1 MKICLKC
8 NRGLFDNDIKC
19 DKCGCADIMDKYEY
33 KELYERF
40 KNASFKEQ
48 ERLRQSEE
56 YKTIC
61 KYKFI
66 IDTKNTPEMRKAQST
81 RDKQIAKQREK
92 EYRESLQNR
101 FQHKQVEEKCLQEQ
115 PNTPKCPICQS
126 TDLAK
131 ISTAKKAGKII
142 LFGIFGAGDVG
153 KTWKCNNC
161 GSKF

>member
-1 MKICLKC
+1 MFCAYAG
-8 NRGLFDNDIKC
+8 RQNDEVITL
-19 DKCGCADIMDKYEY
+19 DKYEY

-66 IDTKNTPEMRKAQST
+66 LDTKNTPEMRREQSA
-81 RDKQIAKQREK
+81 RDKQVAKQREQ

-101 FQHKQVEEKCLQEQ
+101 FQHKQVEEKCLQEH
-115 PNTPKCPICQS
+115 PNTPKCPTCGS
-126 TDLAK
+126 TNVHK
-131 ISTAKKAGKII
+131 ISTGMKALGFITV
-142 LFGIFGAGDVG
+142 GIFSSNFG
-153 KTWKCNNC
+153 KTMECKQC
-161 GSKF
+161 GYKF